1 MDLFAWERHH
11 WLSGRALPVSLLG
24 RPGRGILRILF
35 LPASFAVLAWAYAP
49 ARSAAACDTNGA
61 EVAAEAGADCAR
73 AWFDANLRIN
83 EIQAV
88 GTAESYKLR
97 PSAAMQSLIRMG
109 SSDDAKALD
118 FAQAPLPEQ
127 LKMGA
132 RSLEFDIAYD
142 PKGGLYKIP
151 AGASMA
157 GELVSDDYIAGMST
171 PGFKV
176 IHILDIDFNSSCVT
190 LVACLQT
197 VAAWSRANKDHLP
210 VAITLKSNDDR
221 TPMPGA
227 TRPAKFDAAVFDA
240 LDAEIRSVFHP
251 DELITPDMVQ
261 GSHATLREA
270 VLAHDWPKLGAARG
284 KLLFVLDDTPQKTA
298 LYRGKRQ
305 SLEGRAMFITTD
317 DKSPAAAFITVEN
330 PAKQAAAITANVK
343 AGFMVHTYADA
354 ETKEA
359 RSGNTQRRDRAI
371 ASGAQ
376 IISTDF
382 LVADPRIGKY
392 IARLPDN
399 RIAQCD
405 VQASPQRCQGRD
417 VESGA
422 GLAPEGSP

>member
-1 MDLFAWERHH
+1 MRVFL
-11 WLSGRALPVSLLG
+11 LSALLSLLAV
-24 RPGRGILRILF
+24 PL
-35 LPASFAVLAWAYAP
+35 ASS
-49 ARSAAACDTNGA
+49 SALSACDTN
-61 EVAAEAGADCAR
+61 AAEATAEASAAGADCAR
-73 AWFDANLRIN
+73 AWFDANLRID
-83 EIQAV
+83 EIQTV

-97 PSAAMQSLIRMG
+97 PSDSMLSLIKMG

-118 FAQAPLPEQ
+118 FAQAPIAEQ

-132 RSLEFDIAYD
+132 RSLAFDIAYD

-157 GELVSDDYIAGMST
+157 GELVSDDYIAAMAT

-190 LVACLQT
+190 FVACLQT
-197 VAAWSRANKDHLP
+197 VASWSRANKDHLP
-210 VAITLKSNDDR
+210 IVIALRSNDDR

-240 LDAEIRSVFHP
+240 LDAEIRSVFRP
-251 DELITPDMVQ
+251 DELITPDLVQ
-261 GSHATLREA
+261 GGHATLREA
-270 VLAHDWPKLGAARG
+270 VLAHDWPKLGASRS
-284 KLLFVLDDTPQKTA
+284 KVLFFLDDTPQKTA
-298 LYRGKRQ
+298 LYRGKRL
-305 SLEGRAMFITTD
+305 SLEGRAMFISTD
-317 DKSPAAAFITVEN
+317 DKSPAAAFVTVEN
-330 PAKQAAAITANVK
+330 PVKQAAVITASVK
-343 AGFMVHTYADA
+343 AGFMVHTFADA

-359 RSGNTQRRDRAI
+359 RSGNIQRRDRAF

-382 LVADPRIGKY
+382 LVADPRVGKY
-392 IARLPDN
+392 AARFPDN

-405 VQASPQRCQGRD
+405 VQDAPQRCLGRD

-422 GLAPEGSP
+422 VPASLP